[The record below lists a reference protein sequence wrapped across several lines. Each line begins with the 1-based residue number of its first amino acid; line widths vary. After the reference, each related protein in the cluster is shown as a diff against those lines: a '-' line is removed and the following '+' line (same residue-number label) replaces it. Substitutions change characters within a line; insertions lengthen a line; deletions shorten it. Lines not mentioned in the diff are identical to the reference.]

1 MEVLVGIHSICLKIR
16 FAEDET
22 TKAYFAPGRCKMAN
36 SNSPSPDT
44 VRDMSTQ
51 ATMYDC
57 LDQCRRLGDSL
68 TACEYFIFS
77 ADCKAHTSAITKTD
91 YEVRD
96 LLTFADTFA
105 VDALCYI
112 KGSFRIKELIILHVS

>member
-1 MEVLVGIHSICLKIR
+1 
-16 FAEDET
+16 
-22 TKAYFAPGRCKMAN
+22 
-36 SNSPSPDT
+36 
-44 VRDMSTQ
+44 MSTQ

-68 TACEYFIFS
+68 TACEYFILS

-91 YEVRD
+91 YKVQE
-96 LLTFADTFA
+96 LLTFALA

-112 KGSFRIKELIILHVS
+112 KGNYRTRRLS